1 MKKFIY
7 ILCVLLLSIN
17 STYAAKN
24 LDIEYNDGIYHITL
38 LGEKIKKKIKFIS
51 SEHLITNKEAHQKS
65 GAKLTINAGFFDPEN
80 EKTISYIVTDG
91 QIAADPLFNE
101 NLLMSGKYSRKSL
114 DMVMNRTE
122 FRVVRCGNKLHYE
135 ITPHKA
141 EVEFGCELLTSGQ
154 GGPLIVPNLR
164 LEEEYFIVKKDGEIV
179 RESASVLHKTA
190 RTVIGLKDGVAHILI
205 ITDKNP
211 MDMYEV
217 QALCKKMGFDR
228 AMAFDGGSST
238 SLNYLDKIE
247 VTSNSDG
254 GGRNLKSFMIISK

>member
-1 MKKFIY
+1 MKKI
-7 ILCVLLLSIN
+7 ILLLCTLLTIN
-17 STYAAKN
+17 TSVMSKPV
-24 LDIEYNDGIYHITL
+24 DIEYNDGIYHITL
-38 LGEKIKKKIKFIS
+38 NGEKIKKKIKFVT
-51 SEHLITNKEAHQKS
+51 SEHLITNKEAHQK
-65 GAKLTINAGFFDPEN
+65 GNAKLTINAGFFDPEN

-91 QIAADPLFNE
+91 QISADPLFNE
-101 NLLMSGKYSRKSL
+101 NLWMGGKYSRKSL
-114 DMVMNRTE
+114 DMIMNRTE

-141 EVEFGCELLTSGQ
+141 DIEFGCELLTSAQ
-154 GGPLIVPNLR
+154 GGPLILPTLR
-164 LEEEYFIVKKDGEIV
+164 LEEEFFIVKKDGEVI

-238 SLNYLDKIE
+238 SMNYLDKIE

-254 GGRNLKSFMIISK
+254 GSRNLKSFMIISK

>member
-1 MKKFIY
+1 MKKI
-7 ILCVLLLSIN
+7 ILLLCTLLTIN
-17 STYAAKN
+17 TSVMSKPV
-24 LDIEYNDGIYHITL
+24 DIEYNDGIYHITL
-38 LGEKIKKKIKFIS
+38 NGEKIKKKIKFVT
-51 SEHLITNKEAHQKS
+51 SEHLITNKEAHQK
-65 GAKLTINAGFFDPEN
+65 GNAKLTINAGFFDPEN

-91 QIAADPLFNE
+91 QISADPLFNE
-101 NLLMSGKYSRKSL
+101 NLWMGGKYSRKSL
-114 DMVMNRTE
+114 DMIMNRTE

-141 EVEFGCELLTSGQ
+141 DIEFGCELLTSAQ
-154 GGPLIVPNLR
+154 GGPLILPTLR
-164 LEEEYFIVKKDGEIV
+164 LEEEFFIVKKDGEVI

-217 QALCKKMGFDR
+217 QSLCKKMGFDR

-238 SLNYLDKIE
+238 SMNYLDKIE

>member
-1 MKKFIY
+1 MKKFI
-7 ILCVLLLSIN
+7 LLFCALLAIN
-17 STYAAKN
+17 TAVAAKPVE
-24 LDIEYNDGIYHITL
+24 IEYNDGIYHITL
-38 LGEKIKKKIKFIS
+38 NGEKIKKKIKFVT
-51 SEHLITNKEAHQKS
+51 SENLITNKEAHQK
-65 GAKLTINAGFFDPEN
+65 GNAQLTINAGFFDPEN

-91 QIAADPLFNE
+91 QISADPLFNE
-101 NLLMSGKYSRKSL
+101 NLWMGGKYSRKSL
-114 DMVMNRTE
+114 DMIMNRSE

-135 ITPHKA
+135 ITPHTA
-141 EVEFGCELLTSGQ
+141 DIEFGCELLTSGQ

-164 LEEEYFIVKKDGEIV
+164 LEEEFFIVKKDGEVV

-190 RTVIGLKDGVAHILI
+190 RTVIGLKDGIAHILI
-205 ITDKNP
+205 ITDENP

-247 VTSNSDG
+247 VTSNSNG

>member
-1 MKKFIY
+1 MKKI
-7 ILCVLLLSIN
+7 ILLLCTLLTIN
-17 STYAAKN
+17 TSVMSKPV
-24 LDIEYNDGIYHITL
+24 DIEYNDGIYHITL
-38 LGEKIKKKIKFIS
+38 NGEKIKKKIKFVTN
-51 SEHLITNKEAHQKS
+51 EHLITNKEAHQK
-65 GAKLTINAGFFDPEN
+65 GNAKLTINAGFFDPEN

-91 QIAADPLFNE
+91 QISADPLFNE
-101 NLLMSGKYSRKSL
+101 NLWMGGKYSRKSL
-114 DMVMNRTE
+114 DMIMNRTE

-141 EVEFGCELLTSGQ
+141 DIEFGCELLTSAQ
-154 GGPLIVPNLR
+154 GGPLILPTLR
-164 LEEEYFIVKKDGEIV
+164 LEEEFFIVKKDGEVI

-217 QALCKKMGFDR
+217 QSLCKKMGFDR

-238 SLNYLDKIE
+238 SMNYLDKIE

>member
-1 MKKFIY
+1 MKK
-7 ILCVLLLSIN
+7 LLLVFCALLAIN
-17 STYAAKN
+17 SAAVAKPIE
-24 LDIEYNDGIYHITL
+24 IEYNDGIYHITL
-38 LGEKIKKKIKFIS
+38 NGEKIKKKIKFVA
-51 SEHLITNKEAHQKS
+51 SEHLITNKEAHQK
-65 GAKLTINAGFFDPEN
+65 GNAKLTINAGFFDPEN

-91 QIAADPLFNE
+91 QISADPLFNE
-101 NLLMSGKYSRKSL
+101 NLWMSGKYSRKSL

-122 FRVVRCGNKLHYE
+122 FRVVRCGNKLQYE
-135 ITPHKA
+135 ITPHSA
-141 EVEFGCELLTSGQ
+141 DVEFGCELLTSGQ

-164 LEEEYFIVKKDGEIV
+164 LEEEFFIVKKDGEVI

-190 RTVIGLKDGVAHILI
+190 RTVIGLKDGAAHILI

-211 MDMYEV
+211 MNMYEV

-238 SLNYLDKIE
+238 SMNYMDKIE